1 MRQLLIIDK
10 HMEVGYK
17 INTFQFYFKMSKF
30 SQNIAIIIWSLRI
43 IKKSLIPS
51 VLCNVLL

>member
-30 SQNIAIIIWSLRI
+30 SQNKAIIIWSLRI